1 MTNYILCGS
10 ITDAEGRTMPEVVP
24 ELPTRTRTLP
34 NGRVVEGRCSWQA
47 NYEHP
52 TDERCVVWADVTDAE
67 FADLAYDKQT
77 NPNGFDWFEVADDG
91 TVTLHAP

>member
-1 MTNYILCGS
+1 MSNRYFICGS
-10 ITDAEGRTMPEVVP
+10 IQDGDRIIPEVVP
-24 ELPTRTRTLP
+24 ELPLRTREFR
-34 NGRVVEGRCSWQA
+34 GRTVTGAPDWAA

-91 TVTLHAP
+91 TLTLHAP